1 MIVLYQKVENKYLI
15 NENINPNIFYEGKLN
30 EKIKE
35 FIPNEIKTLTIKLYP
50 YLKEECNTSIIL
62 LDHYHK
68 IIYMSSFSEKI

>member
-1 MIVLYQKVENKYLI
+1 MK
-15 NENINPNIFYEGKLN
+15 EGKLN